1 MVRLGSIFYDDA
13 RKHMPKRMKEN
24 IDNYDKD
31 LHAYNAYVQ
40 TSNVAI
46 DNRIKEIVTRPIDA
60 KLTDDQISTI
70 YRLVGTGFSQAT
82 KSEQEVSTF
91 IKNWGS
97 KIKIAWLHRTTGI

>member
-1 MVRLGSIFYDDA
+1 
-13 RKHMPKRMKEN
+13 MPKRMKEN

-46 DNRIKEIVTRPIDA
+46 DDRIKEIVTRPIDA

-70 YRLVGTGFSQAT
+70 YRLVGTAFSQAT
-82 KSEQEVSTF
+82 F
-91 IKNWGS
+91 IKSVVNM
-97 KIKIAWLHRTTGI
+97 KCPLL